1 MREVVDRDFGMR
13 KRCSMC
19 LLLRAARSRRRS
31 ILGGGII
38 DCGDAEISNHGGKV
52 DGESDL
58 GLRTSDENMLAAARS
73 EVCDSAVADC
83 YELCS
88 VSNTEEG

>member
-31 ILGGGII
+31 ILEGGGII

-58 GLRTSDENMLAAARS
+58 GLRTLDENMLAAARS
-73 EVCDSAVADC
+73 EVCDLAVADC
-83 YELCS
+83 YELHFDI
-88 VSNTEEG
+88 EE